1 MVSENKPKI
10 MFRGQ
15 PITEKLSFKKLKIL
29 LFWAPFISKTK
40 IVGIFNFRS
49 LRYFGYCLSF
59 WIFYIHW
66 STFVE
71 IRDCWTGY
79 FGSLDTADNNLIT
92 DKGKSSKLANK
103 FFWKILSIA
112 VSAESCKFFDPRTVK
127 WRPFEIFPKLNG
139 KDILLAASAKSVEYQ
154 SNILT
159 EMHNFG

>member
-29 LFWAPFISKTK
+29 LFLAPFISKTK
-40 IVGIFNFRS
+40 IVGIFNFQS

-103 FFWKILSIA
+103 FFL
-112 VSAESCKFFDPRTVK
+112 
-127 WRPFEIFPKLNG
+127 
-139 KDILLAASAKSVEYQ
+139 KDIINSSVCWKLQ
-154 SNILT
+154 VFWPTDRKMTALWDFSKT
-159 EMHNFG
+159 ERKRHFIGSFCQVCGISK